1 MKELLFCSINGLIL
15 QTHAPLLC
23 WPCPDPCCV
32 AGMNQLVGGQV
43 LVKEM
48 VSWERLCHQAE
59 RKVPMP
65 LQLDRA
71 PIAVFLEQQLVLTK
85 SNSMKCIKQKLNGPE
100 ALSFTTSTPMGTSYL
115 FYMQWPFAVKLD
127 QELARQAG
135 IPRSAS
141 ARFARKNET
150 RLAGNFHQPVSDPS
164 PSNGALGSIP
174 GLATRPIREIDRTS
188 VRVVH

>member
-1 MKELLFCSINGLIL
+1 
-15 QTHAPLLC
+15 
-23 WPCPDPCCV
+23 
-32 AGMNQLVGGQV
+32 MNQLVGGQV

-127 QELARQAG
+127 QELALPDRQGSPGGPRRDSPEKTKRDWPG
-135 IPRSAS
+135 IFTNQSVIHPLQMGLWAQFP
-141 ARFARKNET
+141 AW
-150 RLAGNFHQPVSDPS
+150 QP
-164 PSNGALGSIP
+164 
-174 GLATRPIREIDRTS
+174 DR
-188 VRVVH
+188 